1 MNTRTPFNRPLSI
14 KRLDIEVPKSLSV
27 KYCKYSPYEPANFWS
42 SRSGFPIVLAYPYQ
56 TYQAAMI
63 KYAQFGF
70 VLEKAMIDKSPQ
82 LKVTTDK
89 SIQTNVYYD
98 CFEVILRSVIRN

>member
-1 MNTRTPFNRPLSI
+1 
-14 KRLDIEVPKSLSV
+14 
-27 KYCKYSPYEPANFWS
+27 
-42 SRSGFPIVLAYPYQ
+42 
-56 TYQAAMI
+56 MI